1 MADNMI
7 ELIAR
12 LDTDTSAGEI
22 NKTDIPD
29 LQKQINKLQ
38 IKCNLDTGS
47 INALKNQFSKLS
59 TSFGSTGIKKVTDDI
74 VKKFNDS
81 FNMVGK
87 VSEESKKQF
96 NAQTKQLLQEFKDA
110 WNKGMESGDFSGYEN
125 ILDKLDQRVREFNR
139 GDIQQLKQNIAEI
152 RSFFT
157 DGSKVSIGS
166 NLKGWLDNATGSNSL
181 TREYLDAI
189 YGKNNYTIGAGNSG
203 FDTLLK
209 KDEDAAESIINSAQ
223 KIIEYQKK
231 IRSTGWALDELEE
244 IGYNT
249 KEYLEAQERASN
261 NIEDKLREIV
271 GLSQRVRT
279 TEGQWF
285 DIDSDYD
292 NIKNTNEL
300 AEAYEEAAEQSEYFH
315 RKQELLQQD
324 YDILSAKIN
333 KAKLNI
339 DELATREIETGEKIN
354 YNEVFAGLMSDGI
367 TNNKK
372 LGEARDA
379 LAAIRKEFQIV
390 NAQMSSEIPQN
401 AIENLA
407 QRIAKLDS
415 QIKLVNLDFNKLTLA
430 PDDLKASFD
439 KLNSLTDNFDFS
451 PDYQVESKEA
461 LNERVKSYT
470 QIRVAL
476 NETQSLLKVAQ
487 KEEATLNKETERSLK
502 NKQRQLEIENQLREK
517 QQHDYWQGRFEE
529 TIKAQTAENQVL
541 KDMKNY
547 YEDSEKA
554 SKKAEKARQQEENRA
569 INLSN
574 RIKRLTADVA
584 SYASANQR
592 AVNSLKQM
600 TSGSTFA
607 AEWSRITAEAAKGAD
622 LTDRELKNLS
632 ADMAVFRKE
641 AQAAGLAGESAFG
654 KFINSF
660 KVMSSY
666 ITANMVFN
674 FVKRQLRDMVQEVT
688 AVDTAMVE
696 LRKVTE
702 ATDEQFEA
710 FASSAGQ
717 TGRELG
723 ASVSDVINA
732 TATFARLGESLPD
745 AEELGKVATLYK
757 NVGDGIDIE
766 TASEDIVSTMKAF
779 KIEAKDA
786 ITIVDKLNEVGEICC
801 P

>member
-12 LDTDTSAGEI
+12 LDTNISAGEI

-47 INALKNQFSKLS
+47 INALRNQFSKLS

-354 YNEVFAGLMSDGI
+354 YNEVFSGLMSDGI

-592 AVNSLKQM
+592 AVSSMKQM

-607 AEWSRITAEAAKGAD
+607 AEWSRITAEVAKGAD
-622 LTDRELKNLS
+622 LTDRELKDLS